1 MKKLLSILT
10 ISTLTASVPAP
21 LLANTVQTQAKRDIG
36 TTEKDVTTGFNIKI
50 KGIEYKNWEKLK
62 ANAIPFSKIDNKW
75 YIAIWHGKDSNNW
88 RIKSFQNIN
97 YSDRR
102 KILDSQGEYDLVLTR
117 IKGELYINK
126 FSDPMGSIAWTND
139 NGIYFKSVYRW
150 NGINEPIT
158 PTIDN
163 NGNITKLTISK
174 NSDFQKGISFSL
186 AENDKTATWSNNGM
200 RLTVDGETNI
210 NIDNPNVTEV
220 LWNGVKQ
227 NMLDHKVNINV
238 TPETSEKTHK
248 LVIKYDIRGTKY
260 TSKDID
266 VVMAAK
272 IEPLKPIVKENLSDV
287 IKFGDENNLGNLV
300 DKNDSTIFSAIT
312 QKNGRIVDFSQIEIT
327 NKDNH
332 SATLTAKPD
341 SKSYKG
347 SVDVKYNFF
356 PTIVV
361 KAKIDLTS
369 TASGVQIDKDYLG
382 QIDTSNLTNPVNT
395 FYYANG
401 KIVIKIKQP
410 PNGRVVTGFLYGC
423 DENWNKTSQSTPI
436 DPVSGLEID
445 KGQYGSVD
453 GRYLIELQHQYFS
466 TKNNYYLQVS
476 EKQLV
481 AHYWDT
487 PNGKKFEEWAEDNG
501 EKNIRGSS
509 ASQLNT
515 LFELS
520 KTWKQSLA
528 HLDLKL
534 DNFVVDNI
542 KNVNQDEID
551 KYKTKLLAG
560 VKEQVE
566 KYATDVVE
574 NTDYVISVDN
584 LVAGDWTASKD
595 VKVQSVNGSTKLLSL
610 TAKTIPVQQKELPTP
625 ATPDNNKKSGLGI
638 WSIFGIVLG
647 SIFGFALLGWLFKR
661 FVVDPFILKPIREKK
676 EKAFVAKTE
685 KDIAQMK
692 KDDEEWE
699 AKQRGD
705 K

>member
-10 ISTLTASVPAP
+10 ITTLTASVPAP
-21 LLANTVQTQAKRDIG
+21 LLANTLLTRVKRDVG
-36 TTEKDVTTGFNIKI
+36 LTAKDVTTGFNIKI
-50 KGIEYKNWEKLK
+50 KNIKDLNFNWKF
-62 ANAIPFSKIDNKW
+62 FSKTTGGRELEKKEDKW
-75 YIAIWHGKDSNNW
+75 FFLIYGSNSIVKLNSKW
-88 RIKSFQNIN
+88 DVLNLGGNIKF
-97 YSDRR
+97 D
-102 KILDSQGEYDLVLTR
+102 GYDFP
-117 IKGELYINK
+117 IKWVK
-126 FSDPMGSIAWTND
+126 AF
-139 NGIYFKSVYRW
+139 YRW
-150 NGINEPIT
+150 DGVGEPKT
-158 PTIDN
+158 PTIDKN
-163 NGNITKLTISK
+163 TGEITDWKDNYL
-174 NSDFQKGISFSL
+174 FQQGIKFSL
-186 AENDKTATWSNNGM
+186 AENNKTATWSNDGM

-210 NIDNPNVTEV
+210 NIDNPNVEEV
-220 LWNGVKQ
+220 YWNGVKQ

-238 TPETSEKTHK
+238 KPETSEKTHK
-248 LVIKYDIRGTKY
+248 LVIKYDINGTKY
-260 TSKDID
+260 TSEIID

-272 IEPLKPIVKENLSDV
+272 IELPNPIVPKQLSEL
-287 IKFGDENNLGNLV
+287 INNTDLGNI
-300 DKNDSTIFSAIT
+300 DNNSDEKIKAKIIEKNSLAI
-312 QKNGRIVDFSQIEIT
+312 DFSQVKIT
-327 NKDNH
+327 GKTDTQ
-332 SATLTAKPD
+332 ATLSAIEG

-347 SVDVKYNFF
+347 SVDIKYNFV

-410 PNGRVVTGFLYGC
+410 PTSRVVTGFLYGC

-445 KGQYGSVD
+445 AGQYDSND
-453 GRYLIELQHQYFS
+453 GRYLIELQHQDFP

-476 EKQLV
+476 EKQKV
-481 AHYWDT
+481 EHYWDT
-487 PNGKKFEEWAEDNG
+487 PNGKQFEQWAQDQEQGYD
-501 EKNIRGSS
+501 NIRGSS
-509 ASQLNT
+509 ASQLNN
-515 LFELS
+515 LFEVS
-520 KTWKQSLA
+520 KTWKQSLK

-542 KNVNQDEID
+542 KNVIQDEID
-551 KYKTKLLAG
+551 NYKSKLLAS

-566 KYATDVVE
+566 KYAPDVVE
-574 NTDYVISVDN
+574 NIDYVISVDN
-584 LVAGDWTASKD
+584 LVAGDWTTSKD
-595 VKVQSVNGSTKLLSL
+595 VKVQAVDGSTKLLSL
-610 TAKTIPVQQKELPTP
+610 TTKTIPVQQKEPPTP
-625 ATPDNNKKSGLGI
+625 PTPPNPKPTPDNNKKLGLTGWAI
-638 WSIFGIVLG
+638 VGIVVG
-647 SIFGFALLGWLFKR
+647 SLLGFALFGWLFKR
-661 FVVDPFILKPIREKK
+661 FVVDPFILKPIRKKK